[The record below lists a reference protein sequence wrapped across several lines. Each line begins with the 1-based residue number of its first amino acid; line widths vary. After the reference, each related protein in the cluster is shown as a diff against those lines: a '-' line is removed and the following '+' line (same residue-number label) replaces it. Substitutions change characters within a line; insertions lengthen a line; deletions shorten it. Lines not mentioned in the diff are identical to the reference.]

1 MKETMVQDQV
11 SPITYLCDMFWAEN
25 IAVLPAQ
32 APISNISYVFS
43 VFSSSEMEFV
53 RSKCEAIGR
62 VLELAS
68 TEPWDTVKAQ
78 ILQTLDNTLSPPTI
92 NMHDYE
98 ISYMISCCVTQAL
111 PLVNET
117 DYCHMIKNVTKGKTP
132 ALTVKITVIQKAT
145 QVRDFMH
152 FLCIF
157 SQSGLDR
164 MTRIRRMTQDKLTLM
179 NQKIKKVNV
188 M

>member
-1 MKETMVQDQV
+1 MKFAR
-11 SPITYLCDMFWAEN
+11 L
-25 IAVLPAQ
+25 
-32 APISNISYVFS
+32 
-43 VFSSSEMEFV
+43 
-53 RSKCEAIGR
+53 KHEAIGH
-62 VLELAS
+62 VLKLAS

-98 ISYMISCCVTQAL
+98 ISYTISCCVTQAL
-111 PLVNET
+111 PLANET
-117 DYCHMIKNVTKGKTP
+117 DYCHMINNVTKGKTP
-132 ALTVKITVIQKAT
+132 ALMVKITVIQKAT
-145 QVRDFMH
+145 QGCDFMH

-157 SQSGLDR
+157 SHSGLDR
-164 MTRIRRMTQDKLTLM
+164 MTRIRRTTRDKLTLM